1 MSTNSDYWLTLK
13 DGAQQAVDAVGGD
26 LVFTGPADNNDIQG
40 QVSLVENLISS
51 KVDAIL
57 VTPLDSDALVA
68 PVEKA
73 MDAGI
78 PVIVIDSIVNTD
90 KYTSFIATDNIT
102 GGEMAMEKLIGLI
115 DGSGEVVVINA
126 LAGIPSNDA
135 RGKGAEDLAAQH
147 SDITVLPQQH
157 SLDQAE
163 AMTATEN
170 VITGNPN
177 LKGIFATF
185 NRGALGAAQAVVN
198 KGKAQ
203 DIKIVAFDADPDEIK
218 LLEDGT
224 IDALIVQQPFEMG
237 KLGIEYAIKAIN
249 GEEVPK
255 DVAPEVVIATKDN
268 MNDDAIHKV
277 LFPNG

>member
-1 MSTNSDYWLTLK
+1 MPLFST
-13 DGAQQAVDAVGGD
+13 
-26 LVFTGPADNNDIQG
+26 
-40 QVSLVENLISS
+40 
-51 KVDAIL
+51 
-57 VTPLDSDALVA
+57 LDS
-68 PVEKA
+68 
-73 MDAGI
+73 
-78 PVIVIDSIVNTD
+78 
-90 KYTSFIATDNIT
+90 
-102 GGEMAMEKLIGLI
+102 
-115 DGSGEVVVINA
+115 
-126 LAGIPSNDA
+126 
-135 RGKGAEDLAAQH
+135 H
-147 SDITVLPQQH
+147 
-157 SLDQAE
+157 
-163 AMTATEN
+163 
-170 VITGNPN
+170 PN